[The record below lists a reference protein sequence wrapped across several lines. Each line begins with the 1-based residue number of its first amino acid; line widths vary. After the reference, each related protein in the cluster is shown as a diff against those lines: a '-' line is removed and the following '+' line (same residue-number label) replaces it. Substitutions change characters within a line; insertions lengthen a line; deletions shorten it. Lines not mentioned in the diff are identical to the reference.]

1 VAGWVRVARA
11 EEVESGTAKR
21 VEVDGEE
28 IAIVNLRGEFYAIS
42 DVCSH
47 EYASLSE
54 GWVDEEDETIE
65 CPLHGSR
72 FNVKTGEVL
81 SLPAVYPI
89 KTYELKVEDGDIYV
103 KVDTPE

>member
-1 VAGWVRVARA
+1 VART
-11 EEVESGTAKR
+11 EEVEPGTAKR

>member
-1 VAGWVRVARA
+1 VAAWVRVARTD
-11 EEVESGTAKR
+11 EIEPGTAKR
-21 VEVDGEE
+21 VEADGEE
-28 IAIVNLRGEFYAIS
+28 IALVNIHGEFYAIS
-42 DVCSH
+42 DICSH

-72 FNVKTGEVL
+72 FSVKTGEVL

-103 KVDTPE
+103 KIDTST